1 MAGFEDVKIASFTQ
15 VTVMGPRVGRNKAAV
30 EGACHNFSLAW
41 IADIISDPQGPAN
54 DRMGRLA
61 KNAGGSNPVLQ
72 KMFGDRWGR
81 EGAQDAD
88 ELITQIHG
96 LVTKDVFGYKA
107 YNMNEVLHGLRN
119 GVGQGFL
126 YSFWFS
132 GGVVGASGGA
142 HSTAFYATRHG
153 GKPAIH
159 FFDPNF
165 GEFLFQ
171 EDEFLGF
178 WNSLTKKYGPLQY
191 HWMRGCTATKKVV
204 LAGR

>member
-1 MAGFEDVKIASFTQ
+1 MAGFDDVKVASFAQ
-15 VTVMGPRVGRNKAAV
+15 VTVMGPRVGKNKAAI

-41 IADIISDPQGPAN
+41 IADIIRDPQGSAG
-54 DRMGRLA
+54 DRMNRLA
-61 KNAGGSNPVLQ
+61 KNAGGANPVMQ
-72 KMFGDRWGR
+72 KMFGDRWKL
-81 EGAQDAD
+81 EGAKGAD

-96 LVTKDVFGYKA
+96 LLTKDVFAYKQ
-107 YNMNEVLHGLRN
+107 YNINEILPGLRN
-119 GVGQGFL
+119 GIGQGFL

-142 HSTAFYATRHG
+142 HSTAFYATKHG
-153 GKPAIH
+153 GKLTIH

-178 WNSLTKKYGPLQY
+178 WNTLTGKYGPMQN
-191 HWMRGCTATKKVV
+191 HWMRGCTATKAVT